1 MLIAMLRYIAAQSKE
16 SVIFAVEE
24 PEAFLHPG
32 AQRSLANDLLELSR
46 NPRVSIL
53 ATTHSPFMLDQG
65 DESLHIVALD
75 KDKAGRTY
83 LIGSCSGTDREARLI
98 EPLFGD
104 LVSAQAFSRQTAFDA
119 SVRASLLVE
128 GDADVTYLL
137 AASKAL
143 GIETLLNGI
152 QIEPLHGATKILV
165 RAAQIRAL
173 VDLPVVVLLD
183 GDEVGKRCATD
194 LQSYLGFRKVTEIVY
209 LGNFLKGESFAPEA
223 EDLFE
228 PAWFH
233 SWVKKHPSGEL
244 VGRTQRKDCPGTFHF
259 ELAGSDKRDFA
270 MHVQKGITA
279 KQAGKWGEVIQAID
293 QAIRLQLTRAG
304 TRQLRTQPGS

>member
-1 MLIAMLRYIAAQSKE
+1 
-16 SVIFAVEE
+16 
-24 PEAFLHPG
+24 
-32 AQRSLANDLLELSR
+32 
-46 NPRVSIL
+46 
-53 ATTHSPFMLDQG
+53 MLDQG

-152 QIEPLHGATKILV
+152 QIEP
-165 RAAQIRAL
+165 
-173 VDLPVVVLLD
+173 LD